1 MESSP
6 EVKSVMIAIV
16 AVPTSVRGGASARD
30 GPDAAGRSV
39 TKSVPMRK
47 RRLRPCIASSPTLRD
62 LARLSC
68 EAHARD
74 SCRDLVSRYSAKPHL
89 PNSRPLPD
97 RFYSPKDALG
107 LYHPLRT
114 KHPVSSPGGGST
126 PLCVP
131 PCPY

>member
-39 TKSVPMRK
+39 TKSVPVRK
-47 RRLRPCIASSPTLRD
+47 RSLRPCIASSPTLRD
-62 LARLSC
+62 HTRLSC

-89 PNSRPLPD
+89 LNFRPLLD
-97 RFYSPKDALG
+97 RLYAPKGALG
-107 LYHPLRT
+107 LYRPRRT
-114 KHPVSSPGGGST
+114 KYPVSSTGGGSI

-131 PCPY
+131 PYCM